1 VGGVN
6 RRVGLT
12 FTLAGIVT
20 LALVLRLWGLGFG
33 FPYAYHFDEPTY
45 VRIALNLG
53 EGLIGRQPNPT
64 GFSNVLFA
72 EYGVYFIASR
82 IRGRLASAAEAGR
95 FWRADPTAFHIL
107 LGRLTSALL
116 GTLSVLVAYWLGKE
130 AGGRGTGQLAALF
143 LAVAFLHVRD
153 SHYVT
158 PGITAAFLTSLGV
171 LCSVLA
177 MRIRMYSSATSERR
191 SGSGRSGRRYL
202 VLAAAAAGYAI
213 ATKWSVWPV
222 IIPLGVAVSHGLWL
236 QGHREAR
243 SRVAYLALA
252 VGSFGGGFLAGGFQL
267 VLKPVTY
274 FKYALLEWE
283 AGKGGGFWI
292 WQIDTVPGWLFYV
305 KVLYYGLGGVLLG
318 LASVGFLRRLVKAIT
333 RGDRMSILLLSF
345 PLFYYASMGSTR
357 HYFARYALP
366 LLPFGAVFGAEA
378 LLVVS
383 AWVRRRRVRWGRRL
397 AMALAI
403 AAIAQPLAWTI
414 RHDVVLTRQDTR
426 TLAKEWIEANIPAGA
441 KIATDW
447 PVYEPPLSREMYEV
461 NTRGGEGLS
470 GRPLAWYRE
479 QDFDYLIASSFIY
492 RISLLDKV
500 QDARRRAFYAALDE
514 ELELVQQF
522 SPGEGNVEPPFVFD
536 EVYGPW
542 ISLWHRE
549 RPGPVLKIYRVK

>member
-1 VGGVN
+1 M
-6 RRVGLT
+6 T
-12 FTLAGIVT
+12 
-20 LALVLRLWGLGFG
+20 
-33 FPYAYHFDEPTY
+33 
-45 VRIALNLG
+45 
-53 EGLIGRQPNPT
+53 
-64 GFSNVLFA
+64 
-72 EYGVYFIASR
+72 
-82 IRGRLASAAEAGR
+82 
-95 FWRADPTAFHIL
+95 
-107 LGRLTSALL
+107 
-116 GTLSVLVAYWLGKE
+116 
-130 AGGRGTGQLAALF
+130 
-143 LAVAFLHVRD
+143 
-153 SHYVT
+153 
-158 PGITAAFLTSLGV
+158 
-171 LCSVLA
+171 
-177 MRIRMYSSATSERR
+177 
-191 SGSGRSGRRYL
+191 
-202 VLAAAAAGYAI
+202 
-213 ATKWSVWPV
+213 
-222 IIPLGVAVSHGLWL
+222 IPLGVAVSHGLWL

-274 FKYALLEWE
+274 FQYALLEWE

-292 WQIDTVPGWLFYV
+292 WQIDIVPGWLFYV

-318 LASVGFLRRLVKAIT
+318 LASVGFLRRLEKAIT
-333 RGDRMSILLLSF
+333 RGDRMSILFLSF

-479 QDFDYLIASSFIY
+479 QDFDDLIASSFIY
-492 RISLLDKV
+492 RISLLDNV
-500 QDARRRAFYAALDE
+500 QHARRRAFYAALDE
-514 ELELVQQF
+514 ELDLVQQF
-522 SPGEGNVEPPFVFD
+522 SPGEGNMEPPFVFD
-536 EVYGPW
+536 EIYGPW

-549 RPGPVLKIYRVK
+549 RPGTVLIIYRVK

>member
-1 VGGVN
+1 MSTSV
-6 RRVGLT
+6 R
-12 FTLAGIVT
+12 LAGIVT
-20 LALVLRLWGLGFG
+20 LALVLRLWGIRFG

-53 EGLIGRQPNPT
+53 EGIVGRQPNPT
-64 GFSNVLFA
+64 GFSNLLFA
-72 EYGVYFIASR
+72 EYGVYFMASR
-82 IRGRLASAAEAGR
+82 IGGRLASAAEAGR
-95 FWRADPTAFHIL
+95 FWRANPTAFHIL

-153 SHYVT
+153 SHYVM

-177 MRIRMYSSATSERR
+177 MRMGASERR

-213 ATKWSVWPV
+213 TTKWSVWPV
-222 IIPLGVAVSHGLWL
+222 IIPLAVAAGHGLWL
-236 QGHREAR
+236 EGRQEAR
-243 SRVAYLALA
+243 SKVACLGLA

-267 VLKPVTY
+267 VLKPLAY
-274 FKYALLEWE
+274 LNYALLEWE
-283 AGKGGGFWI
+283 AGQEGGFWI

-305 KVLYYGLGGVLLG
+305 KVLYYGWGGVLLG
-318 LASVGFLRRLVKAIT
+318 LASVGFLRRLVRAIAH
-333 RGDRMSILLLSF
+333 GDRMSILLLSF

-378 LLVVS
+378 LVVVS
-383 AWVRRRRVRWGRRL
+383 AWVRRRRVGWGRRL

-403 AAIAQPLAWTI
+403 AAIAQPLACDVQ
-414 RHDVVLTRQDTR
+414 HDVVLTRQDTR
-426 TLAKEWIEANIPAGA
+426 TLAKGWIETHIPPGA

-447 PVYEPPLSREMYEV
+447 PVYEPPLSRETYEV
-461 NTRGGEGLS
+461 DTRGGEGLS

-479 QDFDYLIASSFIY
+479 QGFDYLIASSFIY
-492 RISLLDKV
+492 RIPLLDKE

-522 SPGEGNVEPPFVFD
+522 SPGEGDIEPPFVFD
-536 EVYGPW
+536 EIYSPW
-542 ISLWHRE
+542 ISVWHRE

>member
-1 VGGVN
+1 MN

-12 FTLAGIVT
+12 STRMSTSVRLAGIVT
-20 LALVLRLWGLGFG
+20 LALVLRLWGIRFG

-53 EGLIGRQPNPT
+53 EGIIGRQPNPT
-64 GFSNVLFA
+64 GFSNLLFA
-72 EYGVYFIASR
+72 EYGVYFIAGR
-82 IRGRLASAAEAGR
+82 IGGHLASAAEAGQ
-95 FWRADPTAFHIL
+95 FWRANPTAFHIL
-107 LGRLTSALL
+107 LGRLTNALL

-130 AGGRGTGQLAALF
+130 AGGRGTGLLAALF
-143 LAVAFLHVRD
+143 LAVSFLHVRN

-158 PGITAAFLTSLGV
+158 PGITAASLTSLGV
-171 LCSVLA
+171 LCSILT
-177 MRIRMYSSATSERR
+177 MRMGTSERR
-191 SGSGRSGRRYL
+191 SHKCAA
-202 VLAAAAAGYAI
+202 LAAASAGYAI
-213 ATKWSVWPV
+213 VTKWSVWPV
-222 IIPLGVAVSHGLWL
+222 TIPLGVAVSHGLWL

-243 SRVAYLALA
+243 SRVAYLVLA

-267 VLKPVTY
+267 VLKPLAY
-274 FKYALLEWE
+274 LNYALLEWE
-283 AGKGGGFWI
+283 AGQEGGFWT

-305 KVLYYGLGGVLLG
+305 KVLYYGWGGVLLG
-318 LASVGFLRRLVKAIT
+318 LASVGFLRRLVRAIAH
-333 RGDRMSILLLSF
+333 GDRMSILLLSF

-378 LLVVS
+378 LVVVS

-403 AAIAQPLAWTI
+403 AAIAQPLACDVQ
-414 RHDVVLTRQDTR
+414 HDVVLTRQDTR
-426 TLAKEWIEANIPAGA
+426 TLAKEWTETHIPPGA

-447 PVYEPPLSREMYEV
+447 PVYEPPLSREIYEV
-461 NTRGGEGLS
+461 DTRGGEGLS

-479 QDFDYLIASSFIY
+479 QGFDYLIASSFIY
-492 RISLLDKV
+492 RIPLLDKE

-514 ELELVQQF
+514 ELELVRRF

-536 EVYGPW
+536 EIYGPW
-542 ISLWHRE
+542 ISVWHRK